1 MNYTIQTESNYTLV
15 SFSGDIDLS
24 NSPASRKVLLDSVRQ
39 SSQVLVNLQ
48 AVSYIDSS
56 GIATLVEAL
65 QESRKKQQSF
75 SLIATSEAALRVL
88 ELSRLDKV
96 FNMFLSIDEALQG

>member
-1 MNYTIQTESNYTLV
+1 MNYTTQIENDYILV

-24 NSPASRKVLLDSVRQ
+24 NSPQSRKILLDSVQQ
-39 SSQVLVNLQ
+39 SAQVLVNLQ
-48 AVSYIDSS
+48 EVSYIDSS

-65 QESRKKQQSF
+65 QESRKKQQPF
-75 SLIATSEAALRVL
+75 SLVATSDAALRVL

-96 FNMFLSIDEALQG
+96 FSMFLSLDEALKG